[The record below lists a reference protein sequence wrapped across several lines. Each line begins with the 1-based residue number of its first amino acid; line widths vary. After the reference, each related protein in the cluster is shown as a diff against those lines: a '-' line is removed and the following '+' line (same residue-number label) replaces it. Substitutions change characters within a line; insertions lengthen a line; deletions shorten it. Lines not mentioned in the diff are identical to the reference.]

1 MIIIIIVFLFS
12 IFMGYRYF
20 EDKKETTSKDAVT
33 FKKEYEALNNR
44 VNPNNK
50 LVTGIDEVL
59 QFIEEQKLSRP
70 TLPYES

>member
-1 MIIIIIVFLFS
+1 MIVIIIVFLFS

-44 VNPNNK
+44 VNPNNNK
-50 LVTGIDEVL
+50 LYPEVSISMIIL
-59 QFIEEQKLSRP
+59 LSI
-70 TLPYES
+70 LVMMKYLKY

>member
-1 MIIIIIVFLFS
+1 MKKGSMIVIIIVFLFS

-44 VNPNNK
+44 VNPNN
-50 LVTGIDEVL
+50 LYS
-59 QFIEEQKLSRP
+59 LSFYR
-70 TLPYES
+70 YYRDFE

>member
-44 VNPNNK
+44 VNPNNNK
-50 LVTGIDEVL
+50 LYPEVSIL
-59 QFIEEQKLSRP
+59 VMMKYLK
-70 TLPYES
+70 Y